1 MVISFYI
8 SARSVWEFQ
17 LLYILA
23 NIWHCSTG
31 YLVVLIFVSRCLVML
46 SIFSCV
52 YCLFFGEV
60 SLYIFCLYVVRSVL
74 LQIYGSYMFWRLQ
87 IYFPGMCVYV
97 HVHIQLCLFAWLYR
111 QAPLSME
118 FSRQEY
124 WNRLLY
130 LSPGDLPY
138 SGVELASLVSGSFP
152 AEQPRELFPSIVTCI
167 FTFLIVSFKISFNF
181 DEVQLLIHPALYW
194 HSFSSLW

>member
-74 LQIYGSYMFWRLQ
+74 TADLWLLYVLKVANIFSWYV
-87 IYFPGMCVYV
+87 CVRARAHSV
-97 HVHIQLCLFAWLYR
+97 VSLCLTLPPGSSVHGIF
-111 QAPLSME
+111 QARILEQVAVS
-118 FSRQEY
+118 FSRGSS
-124 WNRLLY
+124 LLR
-130 LSPGDLPY
+130 G
-138 SGVELASLVSGSFP
+138 GTRVSCVWF
-152 AEQPRELFPSIVTCI
+152 FPSWATKGAVSQYCDLH
-167 FTFLIVSFKISFNF
+167 FHFLDCVF
-181 DEVQLLIHPALYW
+181 
-194 HSFSSLW
+194 